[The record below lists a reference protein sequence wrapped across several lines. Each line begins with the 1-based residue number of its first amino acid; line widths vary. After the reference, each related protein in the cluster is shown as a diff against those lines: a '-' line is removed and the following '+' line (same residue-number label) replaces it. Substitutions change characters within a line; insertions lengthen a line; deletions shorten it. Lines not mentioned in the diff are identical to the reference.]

1 MEPAMNGSAVA
12 FPPKPVFRDC
22 LRPLRPYVPGS
33 SSEEVAREYAPERI
47 SKMGSNEN
55 PLGPGRKAVAAVAGL
70 AGGLSVYPDASA
82 GELRAALAKL
92 RGKKPG
98 NFFVGN
104 GSDEVLLLIAA
115 TYLNPGD
122 TVLVGSHTFFNYE
135 FVARVFDADVR
146 TIPARE
152 WKYDLPAFSMAADAN
167 TKLMFLCNPN
177 NPTGL
182 HFSHAD
188 LAGFLYSIPG
198 NILVVVDEAYG
209 EYADAPDYPDSAA
222 LMEDFPNL
230 ITVRTFS
237 KAHGLAGLRV
247 GYGMAAEAVAQD
259 VRQVKM
265 PFNVNLL
272 AQKAATAALGDEEH
286 LHRTLSMNREGKA
299 VLAPALEGMDCEVL
313 PSQGNFLCFRPPRP
327 AAALCDRLF
336 HEGVIVRP
344 LNRFGMDE
352 WIRVTVGTPEQN
364 AHFLAA
370 FSEALGRIGG

>member
-1 MEPAMNGSAVA
+1 MELAMKPSVSA

-33 SSEEVAREYAPERI
+33 SSEDVARMYAPERI

-55 PLGPGRKAVAAVAGL
+55 PLGPGRKAMAAVAGL
-70 AGGLSVYPDASA
+70 AGGLSVYPDAST

-135 FVARVFDADVR
+135 FVGRVFDADVR
-146 TIPARE
+146 TIPARD
-152 WKYDLPAFSMAADAN
+152 WKYDLPAFSMAADAG
-167 TKLMFLCNPN
+167 TKLIFLCNPN

-182 HFSHAD
+182 HVSHAD
-188 LAGFLYSIPG
+188 LAGFLYSIPR

-209 EYADAPDYPDSAA
+209 EYADAPDFPDTAA

-230 ITVRTFS
+230 IAVRTFS
-237 KAHGLAGLRV
+237 KAYGLAGLRV
-247 GYGMAAEAVAQD
+247 GYGMAAEAIAED

-272 AQKAATAALGDEEH
+272 AQKAATAALGDDEH
-286 LHRTLSMNREGKA
+286 QQRTRSLNREGKA
-299 VLAPALEGMDCEVL
+299 ALSAALERMECEVL
-313 PSQGNFLCFRPPRP
+313 ASQGNFLCFRPPRP
-327 AAALCDRLF
+327 AADLCERLF
-336 HEGVIVRP
+336 HAGVIVRP
-344 LNRFGMDE
+344 LSRFGME
-352 WIRVTVGTPEQN
+352 AWIRVTIGTPDQN

-370 FSEALGRIGG
+370 FSEALGGLDG

>member
-1 MEPAMNGSAVA
+1 MESAMIRSTMQ
-12 FPPKPVFRDC
+12 PKPVYRDC

-33 SSEEVAREYAPERI
+33 SSEEVAGKYAPERI

-55 PLGPGRKAVAAVAGL
+55 PLGPGRKAVAAVTGMAS
-70 AGGLSVYPDASA
+70 GLSVYPDASA

-92 RGKKPG
+92 RGKQPG

-146 TIPARE
+146 TIPARD
-152 WKYDLPAFSMAADAN
+152 WRYDLTAFSRAAEEGA
-167 TKLMFLCNPN
+167 KLIFLCNPN

-188 LAGFLYSIPG
+188 LAGFLQSLPKD
-198 NILVVVDEAYG
+198 ILVVVDEAYG
-209 EYADAPDYPDSAA
+209 EYADAADFPDSAA
-222 LMEDFPNL
+222 LLEEFPNL
-230 ITVRTFS
+230 IAVRTFS

-247 GYGMAAEAVAQD
+247 GYGMASEAVAED
-259 VRQVKM
+259 VRRVKM

-272 AQKAATAALGDEEH
+272 AQKAATAALDDEEH
-286 LHRTLSMNREGKA
+286 LQRTRSLNREGKA
-299 VLAPALEGMDCEVL
+299 ALSLALEGMDCEVL
-313 PSQGNFLCFRPPRP
+313 ESQGNFLCFRPPHP
-327 AAALCDRLF
+327 SAALCDRLF
-336 HEGVIVRP
+336 RDGVIVRP
-344 LNRFGMDE
+344 LDRFGMDG
-352 WIRVTVGTPEQN
+352 WIRVTIGTPGQN

-370 FSEALGRIGG
+370 FSEALAGLSA